1 MKNVIKFFILSS
13 FFFIDLNAQSSMNF
27 VGDIM
32 LGRRYYCTAA
42 NSYNN
47 NNQDLENNLCLMP
60 DGFCDGFGSPG
71 IIPSC
76 GTNVLFNGVKSY
88 FQNSDFINVGNL
100 ESVITL
106 DTSTPHLGY
115 ETCKIVFHSCP
126 DVVPELV
133 DVNFDFLNL
142 GNNHVLDYMSSGI
155 ISTNLYLNDAEI
167 LYGGSG
173 LDSLSACAPS
183 SLVNDNG
190 VEIFY
195 LSSSS
200 VNGEDEGDSCEPL
213 STAGEN
219 NPGFCEMSEQSIDN
233 QMNYLGSD
241 LDSSIVVYQMHTG
254 YEYSFEPED
263 RLNLNNEYN
272 PFFNTLSDRT
282 IEMAHYA
289 VDAGADIVVQ
299 HHPHVIQGFELYN
312 NKLIAHSLGNFIFDQ
327 NFPETWS
334 SLILNADFNHNGFNS
349 YKAIPIY
356 LNYYLPQIASGTLGN
371 YILDFLSMKSRKLNT
386 FIKVDRESNIANVE
400 YGEPYYT
407 FTKDT
412 TLVLEE
418 DSSGSFISKPIKL
431 NKNFHIEDIISNQD
445 IEYRLGRE
453 IIWMGDFDFNPEVDS
468 CINKDTYYW
477 NMRTSF
483 LDSSVFWNGNSS
495 LKMIRN
501 PSNTDNALVDNYY
514 CFPLIN
520 EPEEISVRGYI
531 KTENSNDTKIGV
543 RFYESRCSG
552 TIETQYTSDVDGT
565 TEWQEYSKDITVP
578 DDSRYIDL
586 RMVSFPTDSLESIS
600 YFDNVG
606 IIEWEEWSLSEV
618 LYPNDYYY
626 YQVKSSSNQVDITLK
641 EKSYYFGEQFS
652 IGDNNFD
659 GSIDVIDIILIINIS
674 IDIYIP
680 SNEEFAA
687 SDANQDGSVNV
698 LDIIELINII
708 ISN

>member
-13 FFFIDLNAQSSMNF
+13 LFFIDLNAQSSMNF

-88 FQNSDFINVGNL
+88 FQNSDFINIGNL

-142 GNNHVLDYMSSGI
+142 GNNHVLDYMSNGI

-167 LYGGSG
+167 SYGGSG

-213 STAGEN
+213 STSGEN

-263 RLNLNNEYN
+263 RSNLNNEYN

-356 LNYYLPQIASGTLGN
+356 LNYYLPQIATGALGN

-483 LDSSVFWNGNSS
+483 LDSSVFWNGNFS

-565 TEWQEYSKDITVP
+565 TEWQEYSKDIIVP

-626 YQVKSSSNQVDITLK
+626 YQIKSSSNQVDITLE

>member
-88 FQNSDFINVGNL
+88 FQNSDFINIGNL

-142 GNNHVLDYMSSGI
+142 GNNHVLDYMSNGI

-167 LYGGSG
+167 SYGGSG

-213 STAGEN
+213 STSGEN

-263 RLNLNNEYN
+263 RSNLNNEYN

-514 CFPLIN
+514 CFPLVN

-565 TEWQEYSKDITVP
+565 TEWQEYSKDIIVP

-626 YQVKSSSNQVDITLK
+626 YQIKSSSNQVDITLE

>member
-13 FFFIDLNAQSSMNF
+13 LFFIDLNAQSSMNF

-88 FQNSDFINVGNL
+88 FQNSDFINIGNL

-142 GNNHVLDYMSSGI
+142 GNNHVLDYMSNGI

-167 LYGGSG
+167 SYGGSG

-213 STAGEN
+213 STSGEN

-263 RLNLNNEYN
+263 RSNLNNEYN

-483 LDSSVFWNGNSS
+483 LDSSVFWNGNFS

-565 TEWQEYSKDITVP
+565 TEWQEYSKDIIVP

-626 YQVKSSSNQVDITLK
+626 YQIKSSSNQVDITLE